1 MSIIYTGKT
10 TAATSLNWA
19 WAVLSTPFYF
29 ACWYG
34 ATPETTWAKGS
45 SIRISISPK
54 MQQFDEIGIVTQ
66 FVESQTIGFKVF
78 KPSFLLPNIPENQI
92 EAIFTLSPQ
101 KEKVEI
107 NLLVQTEIQNIE
119 LLGSMGK
126 VWKKTLAALKKTM
139 EDKYLYASA
148 NL

>member
-1 MSIIYTGKT
+1 MTIIYIGKT
-10 TAATSLNWA
+10 TAATSLDWA
-19 WAVLSTPFYF
+19 WTVLSTPFYF

-66 FVESQTIGFKVF
+66 FVESQSIGFNVF
-78 KPSFLLPNIPENQI
+78 KPSFLLPNIPENHI

-107 NLLVQTEIQNIE
+107 NLLVRTEIQNIE
-119 LLGSMGK
+119 LLANMGK

-139 EDKYLYASA
+139 EDKYLYSQAHT
-148 NL
+148 